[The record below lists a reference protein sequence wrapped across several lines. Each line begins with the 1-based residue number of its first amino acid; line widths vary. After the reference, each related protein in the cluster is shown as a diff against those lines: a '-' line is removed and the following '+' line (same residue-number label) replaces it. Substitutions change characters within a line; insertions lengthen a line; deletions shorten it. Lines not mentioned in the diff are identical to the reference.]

1 MSARRS
7 FERSFDALEALFAFT
22 AETFAR
28 EGIPPSLLTA
38 VDFALE
44 ELFTN
49 VVKYGGASRAEIGVE
64 LSRLADGVEVTLTE
78 VDAERFDPTQAPD
91 ADIGLPIE
99 QRKPGGLGIHVV
111 RRMVDSLEY
120 RYNEKSREARITFT
134 KKLAGAA

>member
-1 MSARRS
+1 VSVQRS

-28 EGIPPSLLTA
+28 EGIPASLHPA

-49 VVKYGGASRAEIGVE
+49 VVKYGGASRAQIGVE
-64 LSRLADGVEVTLTE
+64 LSRLDDGVEVTLTE
-78 VDAERFDPTQAPD
+78 ADAERFDPTRAPD
-91 ADIGLPIE
+91 ADIELPLE
-99 QRKPGGLGIHVV
+99 ERKPGGLGIHLV

-120 RYNEKSREARITFT
+120 RYNEKSREARITFR